1 VGVIGP
7 NLSNESAR
15 NRGVDWLIKQIGN
28 PASIPDSE
36 VAKGYKGKQMLMP
49 AFKNQLTADQ
59 LKSLAIFI
67 NNLKEE
73 K

>member
-1 VGVIGP
+1 
-7 NLSNESAR
+7 
-15 NRGVDWLIKQIGN
+15 
-28 PASIPDSE
+28 
-36 VAKGYKGKQMLMP
+36 MLMP

-59 LKSLAIFI
+59 LKSLATFI